1 MHKSPW
7 KLAFFM
13 LLGLNIL
20 FALFLFTATRPKED
34 MAELP
39 EKKIASRPSMELRL
53 NGEGF
58 QTLVNRELEKS
69 GEGARFSIDNAFNFT
84 VPVEA
89 YGFKSQLIVR
99 ALPSVTSDGRMRMA
113 IQRVDLGRLPLPE
126 EASLALFSRVM
137 NREGMAVDVSRR
149 EIRFDPAALFD
160 GAVEGDFRVKELNVK
175 EDRYVFEGQ
184 LGVS

>member
-7 KLAFFM
+7 KRAFLI

-20 FALFLFTATRPKED
+20 MTLVLFAATRPKE
-34 MAELP
+34 EIREFP
-39 EKKIASRPSMELRL
+39 QKKTIENPSMELRL

-58 QTLVNRELEKS
+58 ETLVNRELKKS
-69 GEGARFSIDNAFNFT
+69 GEGARFSIDNTFNFA

-89 YGFKSQLIVR
+89 YGFKSTLTVR
-99 ALPSVTSDGRMRMA
+99 AVPSVTEGGEVRMA
-113 IQRVDLGRLPLPE
+113 IQSMDLGRLPLPE
-126 EASLALFSRVM
+126 EASLALFGRVV
-137 NREGMAVDVSRR
+137 NRQGMAVDSSHR
-149 EIRFDPAALFD
+149 EIRLDPAALFD
-160 GAVEGDFRVKELNVK
+160 GTVAGDLRVKELNLK

>member
-7 KLAFFM
+7 KRAFFI

-20 FALFLFTATRPKED
+20 FVLILLWMTRPNNETSDVPQKNTLENP
-34 MAELP
+34 A
-39 EKKIASRPSMELRL
+39 MELSL

-58 QTLVNRELEKS
+58 EALINRELKKS
-69 GEGARFSIDNAFNFT
+69 GEDVRFSIDDTFNFA

-89 YGFKSQLIVR
+89 YGFKSTLIVR
-99 ALPSVTSDGRMRMA
+99 AVPSVTEEGEVRMA
-113 IQRVDLGRLPLPE
+113 IQSMDLGRLPLPE
-126 EASLALFSRVM
+126 EASLALFGRVV
-137 NREGMAVDVSRR
+137 NRQGMAVDSSRR
-149 EIRFDPAALFD
+149 EIRLNPAALF
-160 GAVEGDFRVKELNVK
+160 EGTVAGNLRVKELNLK